1 MLGSLCLSA
10 SPTRPW
16 APRGKGHSGLV
27 MSLSVRETQ
36 DKICYSIPG
45 PGTWWCSMLAQL
57 NPMTTTRVASPVNPG
72 PMGSVPRT
80 KSAVGTEVQE
90 RKQQTP
96 PPSSP
101 QRPAGTEQAPRT
113 SRGLSMPH
121 LSEGTKLRS
130 PGLRHQHLLE
140 AC

>member
-1 MLGSLCLSA
+1 MLLH
-10 SPTRPW
+10 
-16 APRGKGHSGLV
+16 PRAWYVVVLNA
-27 MSLSVRETQ
+27 
-36 DKICYSIPG
+36 
-45 PGTWWCSMLAQL
+45 GTAEPHDY
-57 NPMTTTRVASPVNPG
+57 NKVASPVNPG

-113 SRGLSMPH
+113 SRGLSMPR